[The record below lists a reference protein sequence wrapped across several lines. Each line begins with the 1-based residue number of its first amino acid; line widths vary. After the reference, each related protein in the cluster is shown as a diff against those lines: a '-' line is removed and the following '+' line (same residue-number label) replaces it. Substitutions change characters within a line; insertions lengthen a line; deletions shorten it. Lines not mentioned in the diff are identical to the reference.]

1 MNLPN
6 KLTVARCFLALI
18 FVGLMSFENAICYIV
33 AFVIFALAAATDWLD
48 GKIAR
53 RYNLVTN
60 FGKLLDPVADKV
72 LLLGAFVMLMSVPAL
87 RLPEWTIVVIIAREL
102 LVTGARSLGA
112 SEGAIIPANVWGKVK
127 TALQMGYVLI
137 FLGAAAVVESMQTWP
152 AIMEL
157 VPGTPEDYEQFL
169 RPASFVGIVL
179 VALFTLISG
188 GQLVWLHW
196 RSLKLADNI

>member
-18 FVGLMSFENAICYIV
+18 FVGLMSFDNALCYIA
-33 AFVIFALAAATDWLD
+33 AFIIFALAAITDWLD
-48 GKIAR
+48 GKLAR
-53 RYNLVTN
+53 HYNLVTN

-127 TALQMGYVLI
+127 TVLQMGYVLV
-137 FLGAAAVVESMQTWP
+137 FLGAAAIVESMKTWP
-152 AIMEL
+152 GFMALM
-157 VPGTPEDYEQFL
+157 PGTPEDYAQVL
-169 RPASFVGIVL
+169 RPASFAGIVL
-179 VALFTLISG
+179 VALFTLVSG

>member
-18 FVGLMSFENAICYIV
+18 FVGLMSFENALCYIA
-33 AFVIFALAAATDWLD
+33 AFVIFALAAFTDYLD

-53 RYNLVTN
+53 YYNLITN

-72 LLLGAFVMLMSVPAL
+72 LLLGAFVMLMRVPAL

-112 SEGAIIPANVWGKVK
+112 SEGAVIPANIWGKVK
-127 TALQMGYVLI
+127 TVVQMGYVLL
-137 FLGAAAVVESMQTWP
+137 FLGAAAIVTSMQTWP
-152 AIMEL
+152 A
-157 VPGTPEDYEQFL
+157 VAAAFPGSPEAYAAVL
-169 RPASFVGIVL
+169 RPASFVGIVI
-179 VALFTLISG
+179 VALVTLASG
-188 GQLVWLHW
+188 AQLVWLHW
-196 RSLKLADNI
+196 RSLKLAENI